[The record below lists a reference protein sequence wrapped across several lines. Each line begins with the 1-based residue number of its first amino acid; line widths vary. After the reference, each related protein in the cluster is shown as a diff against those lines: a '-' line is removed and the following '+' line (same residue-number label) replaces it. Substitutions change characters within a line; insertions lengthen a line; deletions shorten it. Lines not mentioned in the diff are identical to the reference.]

1 MFGDLNLSA
10 MSDTSIS
17 NKGQEEG
24 KELVSKGYEPKV
36 ENKIKYEKMD
46 CKLVYD
52 GFKEAIQLRATPASD
67 INSAA
72 L

>member
-52 GFKEAIQLRATPASD
+52 GVEALYKKIIEIEKQHKS
-67 INSAA
+67 
-72 L
+72 